1 MKKDHAKQ
9 MGYILVTSSF
19 GVTGGSVIP
28 VDFHP
33 LVAIAAVVIFALML
47 AGDIVT
53 FSTRKKGWEGFQ
65 AKPRGE
71 DHPEKEK
78 DVDSS
83 GSESYLI

>member
-1 MKKDHAKQ
+1 MKKDYAKQ

-53 FSTRKKGWEGFQ
+53 SFRPVRKVGKVS
-65 AKPRGE
+65 KPKPKRRR
-71 DHPEKEK
+71 PPRKRK
-78 DVDSS
+78 RRR
-83 GSESYLI
+83 